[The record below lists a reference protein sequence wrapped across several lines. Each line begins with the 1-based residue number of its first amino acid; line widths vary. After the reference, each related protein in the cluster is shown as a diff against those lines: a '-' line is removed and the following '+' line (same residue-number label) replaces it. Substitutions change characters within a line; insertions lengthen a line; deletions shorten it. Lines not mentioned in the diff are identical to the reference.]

1 MNKILRFFFCKF
13 RQLDKPNQQ
22 SQSGYFSTF
31 SSYLKH
37 LHEMFE
43 YILGYVLNENVIWLL
58 ILVYFLYHS
67 PIWSI
72 LGRKFGGKLENMP

>member
-1 MNKILRFFFCKF
+1 MNKILKFFFCKY

-22 SQSGYFSTF
+22 SQSGYFSISF
-31 SSYLKH
+31 LKH

-43 YILGYVLNENVIWLL
+43 RILGYVLNENVIWLT

-67 PIWSI
+67 SIWSKI
-72 LGRKFGGKLENMP
+72 GRKFGGKSENMP